1 MICFWPPFKNS
12 AKKENFE
19 FVKDFNLSV
28 VLNFDKKF
36 TQLKKGVNLIETNLV
51 YSTITYDKMKI
62 FRDYDCHKLSSDKS
76 DFQWSSFSWAAVKIQ
91 FGKSI
96 PKNELPDLNI
106 YVTSENNS
114 YGRTIFHYPGLYIN
128 NVFVFVCFI

>member
-19 FVKDFNLSV
+19 FINDFNLSV
-28 VLNFDKKF
+28 VLNFDKNY
-36 TQLKKGVNLIETNLV
+36 TLLKKGVNLIETNSV

-62 FRDYDCHKLSSDKS
+62 YEQYDCHKLTSEKS
-76 DFQWSSFSWAAVKIQ
+76 NFQWSSFSWAAVKIQ

-96 PKNELPDLNI
+96 LKYDLPDLNI
-106 YVTSENNS
+106 YVTSEINS
-114 YGRTIFHYPGLYIN
+114 YGRTIMQYPGTHYEI
-128 NVFVFVCFI
+128 IY